1 MGLFD
6 LFRKKKTQ
14 PKGEDNNFTFVE
26 ETPTPVDISSNIGD
40 VVENI
45 SDNSEELINENN
57 YSNIDDF
64 QGNVSDNSDELATK
78 NNYSTIVPNEVFEK
92 IAEINNIEYISDIM
106 VEKIEKYPKL
116 VDLLLEGNILQDIIF
131 LLSYEEKLTSL
142 PFNEEGLRFIE
153 FFELDEKTKKLVSL
167 LKNEIDYDSI
177 GSDYQGCYVDLKEL
191 EPVEFQNVIDSLI
204 PNIKINLGS
213 EKLTKTSMF
222 SNTKL
227 YFPKTKNK
235 IVYHDFE
242 KFIAGNIELNEE
254 IIVQMLYSS
263 FYDLDETIIDKISN
277 CKIVLSPK
285 ELQNNIDEYTQ
296 CEVDYELVK
305 YNHLI
310 YVTEKSSLNSEM
322 KEKLVYQIKNIYSD
336 GNIFFDFEVKEKI
349 LPFLEDLDIEEVKK
363 LTNEFNLDIE
373 EYREKLIE
381 KPAFNA
387 KFYIDEN
394 FNDFDNM
401 SISNLIYH
409 INKLPD
415 DLKVSILQEPRVLE
429 KLNISDK
436 LDESQLKQFIYL
448 LSTRL
453 SPTTM
458 KFVKSLG
465 FDVKKFM
472 SNSNND
478 YKNSFDINPIVSK
491 YGVYDSFDE
500 EVTIS
505 VADLVG
511 HDYVPKAN
519 SDNSGM
525 NILRTFEKFFEEGG
539 DDYHSRSLE
548 LLEYE
553 SGEQLLKGLERRNRD
568 TTNMLVREIEDG
580 KYIISSN
587 GLHRFTVLRFHYLL
601 DCMKNE
607 KSEEEL
613 REMYK
618 IPVRLTSKTNFKK
631 TYCNYLIQKANPDI
645 SFISFY
651 CDANTSTIYYD
662 SKDESETVDE
672 EELLDLARK
681 SVDTLDSDSLSEVQ
695 HFYDKFE
702 SFHNFMDR
710 CVPNFSDELDASNK
724 GGIKL

>member
-1 MGLFD
+1 MRLFD
-6 LFRKKKTQ
+6 LFRKKKKQ
-14 PKGEDNNFTFVE
+14 PKGEDNNFKSVE
-26 ETPTPVDISSNIGD
+26 ETPTPVDISSNIDD
-40 VVENI
+40 VVEDIIDSNEKLTTE
-45 SDNSEELINENN
+45 NS

-64 QGNVSDNSDELATK
+64 QEYVSDSSDELTTK
-78 NNYSTIVPNEVFEK
+78 NNYSTTVPNEVFEK

-116 VDLLLEGNILQDIIF
+116 VDLLLEGNVPQDIIF

-142 PFNEEGLRFIE
+142 PFNEEGLKFIE

-177 GSDYQGCYVDLKEL
+177 SSDYQGCYVDLKEL
-191 EPVEFQNVIDSLI
+191 EPVEFQNEIDSLI

-254 IIVQMLYSS
+254 IIIQMLYSS

-285 ELQNNIDEYTQ
+285 ELQSNIDEYTQ
-296 CEVDYELVK
+296 YEVDYELVK

-336 GNIFFDFEVKEKI
+336 GNILSDFEVKEKI
-349 LPFLEDLDIEEVKK
+349 LPFLEDLDIEKVKK

-394 FNDFDNM
+394 FKDFNNVP
-401 SISNLIYH
+401 ISNLIYH
-409 INKLPD
+409 INKLPY
-415 DLKVSILQEPRVLE
+415 DLKVSILQEPRVSE

-436 LDESQLKQFIYL
+436 LDEPQLKQFMYL

-465 FDVKKFM
+465 FDVKEFM

-491 YGVYDSFDE
+491 YGVYDSFYE

-511 HDYVPKAN
+511 HDYAPKV
-519 SDNSGM
+519 NSGNGM
-525 NILRTFEKFFEEGG
+525 NLLRTFENFFEEGE
-539 DDYHSRSLE
+539 DCYRSRSLE

-568 TTNMLVREIEDG
+568 TIDMCVREIEDG

-601 DCMKNE
+601 DCMKKE

-618 IPVRLTSKTNFKK
+618 IPVTLTSKTNFKK

-645 SFISFY
+645 SFISF
-651 CDANTSTIYYD
+651 DRDNDTATIHYD
-662 SKDESETVDE
+662 SRDERNTIDE
-672 EELLDLARK
+672 EELLDLTK
-681 SVDTLDSDSLSEVQ
+681 QSVDVLDSDSLSEVQ
-695 HFYDKFE
+695 QFYDKIE

-710 CVPNFSDELDASNK
+710 CVPNFSDELDAPSK
-724 GGIKL
+724 GGTKL